1 MDAGGSY
8 HEGERYV
15 QERAG
20 ERDRALRLEG
30 FTAGPIP
37 IRALAFLAEQ
47 RMLAIG
53 SVDEHDPHH
62 LAGHRDAGH
71 LGWSHARRGEELAG
85 GRAERRPPVG
95 RILLHVP
102 ARTEIRRIR
111 LGVGGDESAGGIV
124 ERRLVAAR
132 ADVMGDD
139 EASCHTHPSIGP
151 TSSGDGGSTRPSGAP
166 WSIP

>member
-53 SVDEHDPHH
+53 SVDEHGTVFASVIFGTPG
-62 LAGHRDAGH
+62 LASSVDGLSLQLDRTRDAQVLVIAGRNDAMVTLNLKAPIVLNLQKR
-71 LGWSHARRGEELAG
+71 LGAQVVHTGEEPLQFKAD
-85 GRAERRPPVG
+85 REVAPLRK
-95 RILLHVP
+95 
-102 ARTEIRRIR
+102 
-111 LGVGGDESAGGIV
+111 SA
-124 ERRLVAAR
+124 
-132 ADVMGDD
+132 
-139 EASCHTHPSIGP
+139 
-151 TSSGDGGSTRPSGAP
+151 
-166 WSIP
+166 